1 MRAVMLAYFVDVT
14 PLLGVV
20 VGGDLVV
27 HALLISPEE
36 PDITEYAPLGRT
48 YLTPLSRQTQPRT
61 VTQPDMS
68 SYFLDTSVAGLILDG
83 EL

>member
-1 MRAVMLAYFVDVT
+1 MLAVMLAYFVDVT

-36 PDITEYAPLGRT
+36 PDITEYAP
-48 YLTPLSRQTQPRT
+48 
-61 VTQPDMS
+61 
-68 SYFLDTSVAGLILDG
+68 
-83 EL
+83 